1 VIRRAKQQSETL
13 RALARLVG
21 RTHAHRVGG
30 DALLLKGDALA
41 VMAAA
46 RELRPDGLFDM
57 IFADPPYLLSNN
69 GISCHSGRMVSVNKG
84 AWDRSRGHSDDFD
97 FVKEWVLLCR
107 DLLTPDGT
115 MWVSGTH
122 HVIHMVGHAMQ
133 SGGMRILNNITWE
146 KPNPPPNLSCR
157 YFTHSTESVLWA
169 SKNKKSKHYFDYAAM
184 RRINGGKQMKDV
196 WRMTAPGK
204 TEKSLGKHP
213 TQKPLDLLRRIVV
226 ASTPRG
232 ALILDPFA
240 GSFTTSVAA
249 HELGRYSVGIERSAR
264 YVKLGRKRIAAI

>member
-97 FVKEWVLLCR
+97 FVK
-107 DLLTPDGT
+107 
-115 MWVSGTH
+115 
-122 HVIHMVGHAMQ
+122 AMQ